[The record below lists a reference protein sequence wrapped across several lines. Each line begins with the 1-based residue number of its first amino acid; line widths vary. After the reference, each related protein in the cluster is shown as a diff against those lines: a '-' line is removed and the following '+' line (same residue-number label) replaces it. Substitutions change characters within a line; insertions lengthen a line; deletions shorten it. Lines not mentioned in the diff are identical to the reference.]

1 MMREVLKHFQVDRE
15 NKLIAGVCAGLA
27 NALNIETIYVRLVF
41 GLVLLSRL
49 ELALAGVLVY
59 AYLAGWMTRGEL
71 SLEDK
76 KTRNNAII
84 TYVVLLV
91 VLASGGQVITTI
103 YDFGR
108 ATGAWLASLF

>member
-1 MMREVLKHFQVDRE
+1 MKDVLKNFQVDRE
-15 NKLIAGVCAGLA
+15 NKVIAGVCAGLA

-41 GLVLLSRL
+41 GFVMLSTL
-49 ELALAGVLVY
+49 EVALAGALVY

-71 SLEDK
+71 SLEEK

-91 VLASGGQVITTI
+91 VLSSGGQIITTI

>member
-1 MMREVLKHFQVDRE
+1 MMKEVLKNFQVDRE

-49 ELALAGVLVY
+49 ELALAGVLIY
-59 AYLAGWMTRGEL
+59 AYLAGWMTRGGL
-71 SLEDK
+71 SVEDK

-91 VLASGGQVITTI
+91 VLASGGQIISSV

-108 ATGAWLASLF
+108 VTGAWLVSLF

>member
-1 MMREVLKHFQVDRE
+1 MMKELLKNFQVDKE
-15 NKLIAGVCAGLA
+15 HKMIAGVCAGLA
-27 NALNIETIYVRLVF
+27 NALNIETIYVRVVF
-41 GLVLLSRL
+41 GLVLISRL

-84 TYVVLLV
+84 TYFVLLV
-91 VLASGGQVITTI
+91 ILASGGQVITSI

-108 ATGAWLASLF
+108 LTGAWLVNLF